1 MMLPNNINNNRLERI
16 WLLAK
21 IEFKLRYYENNLGL
35 LWALIKP
42 ISEMLIFYVAF
53 EFLLGNKIPNY
64 ISYLY
69 LGIIIWNFFIES
81 SSGMIAI
88 LGTKKYLYE
97 YSNIS
102 KIEIYVAQILSI
114 SIGFLFNMTIFVL
127 YFLASGNT
135 FSINVLYLP
144 LILLN
149 LFFTGLGI
157 SMVLSTIYLL
167 AKDINQIWGLI
178 TAMGFWL
185 SPILFRAEQLR
196 EKLPLI
202 DYFNPISGIMIN
214 AREIMMYNNSPDF
227 NLLAIN
233 FFHSSLLLILG
244 VILVKKL
251 GAKASELL

>member
-1 MMLPNNINNNRLERI
+1 MTERNNSDANRLERI

-42 ISEMLIFYVAF
+42 ISEMLIFFIAF
-53 EFLLGNKIPNY
+53 EFLLGNEIPNY

-97 YSNIS
+97 YTNIS
-102 KIEIYVAQILSI
+102 KFEIYIAQILSI
-114 SIGFLFNMTIFVL
+114 SIGFLFNLLIFII
-127 YFLASGNT
+127 YFLVSGNT
-135 FSINVLYLP
+135 FSLNVLYLP
-144 LILLN
+144 LIFLN
-149 LFFTGLGI
+149 LLLLGLGI
-157 SMVLSTIYLL
+157 SMVLSTIYLI
-167 AKDINQIWGLI
+167 ANDINQIWSLI
-178 TAMGFWL
+178 VAMGFWL

-202 DYFNPISGIMIN
+202 DYFNPISGIIIN
-214 AREIMMYNNSPDF
+214 SREIMMYHNPPNF
-227 NLLAIN
+227 NLLLIN
-233 FFHSSLLLILG
+233 YGHVILLIFSG
-244 VILVKKL
+244 WILVKKL
-251 GAKASELL
+251 GVKASELL